1 MAETPRARDDSGGA
15 PRPGARGRRA
25 AKTAPVIPGYRI
37 EGILARGS
45 SATVYRARQN
55 AVDREVALKVLH
67 PELAGRKRVVKRL
80 QREARTTARLA
91 HPHIVSAID
100 MGEVDGLWWFAM
112 ELVQGPSLALR
123 LRQSGALSE
132 REALRLFIPLCEA
145 LVHLSEHG
153 VVHRD
158 IKPAN
163 ILIDDTGGARLAD
176 LGLAFSDDDPVL
188 TAQGGT
194 LGTPH
199 YISPEQA
206 RDPSTVDGRADL
218 WSFGATLYHA
228 LCGEPPFRGTSLA
241 EVLAG
246 VLHARIP
253 DPSLVAPELSK
264 GIVLVLRKCLSRDLS
279 MRYSGPGPLLV
290 DMERVRERRA
300 PHINPRAL
308 EPVERPSRPLLLI
321 AAGVALVLAV
331 VTLLWT
337 FAGENPTDSPVSER
351 VRPIATLPASVTTL
365 VEGARTD
372 PSLLAAAIVE
382 LSAYS
387 DSAPEEL
394 KQDLSNLESG
404 LMSSLR
410 VQLRTLQQEQETAL
424 AELISSSALARA
436 RSALDSEFETT
447 LRRRTGYSTDRLP
460 KGLSQS
466 RKVWLM
472 ERERELSEATRAALG
487 VLVGAAE
494 VQYERVL
501 LPAIQTDIEGQA
513 WRTARAKLA
522 TSPIELVV
530 AAGGSAEGIAP
541 SQLDEAFASLRS
553 RLRVREDLLIDEWT
567 RVEAGLHRWI
577 ERRATELENSLR
589 ARRLRAGV
597 ASKLIEGFDEKLEQ
611 DGLKREE
618 FLEPEGAAVLREL
631 ERRRLELSQ
640 LEESILSGELAQR
653 FQSLRTLF
661 DRYWAE
667 REYESVLSLWTL
679 EREKLL
685 ELPDAEGTGWREE
698 HLADLAL
705 LIRQAEL
712 LLDLLERAA
721 GELERRAGREL
732 ELSFNH
738 IPVKGRLRIAGDP
751 LNNAFELATQQGP
764 RSASL
769 RELDTR
775 DVLALA
781 GVTDLNGM
789 ESSNEER
796 QHAALLYL
804 RDGDSARAL
813 ALVSSERIPR
823 TGEAGRLTSF
833 IEDRAFGILQA
844 DQASNQERDAEARAL
859 LEQVDATVGG
869 PGRLAAVQRL
879 LDDYGDS
886 PLVRERLRELRKTR
900 DSLLKPPPRANEA
913 TYREAFD
920 PLGIELTRDRVRL
933 IFEFGPNASRSWERG
948 EWEPDWDAWEAPAPT
963 AGAELSVSGGPRI
976 SLRRSTVQLDPS
988 VELKLRLDLELRQ
1001 DAQAVISAAGFHIS
1015 LFCKGN
1021 RAGSGH
1027 GWLVT
1032 SGTLDQHFDALR
1044 RGKGELEVLLE
1055 AGQTHRLDFVLR
1067 PRAGRVSLTWNGEEL
1082 ASATVK
1088 SPRSTT
1094 ENAAVELRATE
1105 GTRLSRCELELKRP

>member
-1 MAETPRARDDSGGA
+1 M
-15 PRPGARGRRA
+15 
-25 AKTAPVIPGYRI
+25 
-37 EGILARGS
+37 ARGS

-145 LVHLSEHG
+145 LVHLSEYG

-176 LGLAFSDDDPVL
+176 LGLAFSDGDPVL

-241 EVLAG
+241 EVLAS

-308 EPVERPSRPLLLI
+308 EPVERPSRPLLLVSV
-321 AAGVALVLAV
+321 GVTLAISV
-331 VTLLWT
+331 AFLLWT
-337 FAGENPTDSPVSER
+337 FAGENSADSPVSEF
-351 VRPIATLPASVTTL
+351 VNPIATFPESVTTL
-365 VEGARTD
+365 VEDARTD
-372 PSLLAAAIVE
+372 PSLLAAAISE
-382 LSAYS
+382 LLAYS

-394 KQDLSNLESG
+394 SQDLSNLESG
-404 LMSSLR
+404 LMSGLR
-410 VQLRTLQQEQETAL
+410 VQLRTLQQEQEAAL
-424 AELISSSALARA
+424 GELISNSALARA
-436 RSALDSEFETT
+436 RAALDSGFETT
-447 LRRRTGYSTDRLP
+447 LRRRTGYSTERLP
-460 KGLSQS
+460 KRLGQS
-466 RKVWLM
+466 RRVWLM
-472 ERERELSEATRAALG
+472 ERERELGEATRVALA

-501 LPAIQTDIEGQA
+501 LPAIQSDIEDQA

-530 AAGGSAEGIAP
+530 AAGGSTEGIAP

-577 ERRATELENSLR
+577 ERRATELENGLR

-597 ASKLIEGFDEKLEQ
+597 ASELIEGFDEKLKQ
-611 DGLKREE
+611 DGLKRGE

-631 ERRRLELSQ
+631 ERRRHELSQ
-640 LEESILSGELAQR
+640 LEESLLSSELAQR

-661 DRYWAE
+661 DKHWAE
-667 REYESVLSLWTL
+667 REYESVLSLWKI
-679 EREKLL
+679 EREKLM
-685 ELPDAEGTGWREE
+685 ELPDAEGTGWRDE

-712 LLDLLERAA
+712 LLDLLDRAA
-721 GELERRAGREL
+721 RELERRAGREL
-732 ELSFNH
+732 ELSFNL
-738 IPVKGRLRIAGDP
+738 IPVRGRLQLAGDP
-751 LNNAFELATQQGP
+751 LNNAFELATQQGVQ
-764 RSASL
+764 RANL

-781 GVTDLNGM
+781 GVADPDGI

-813 ALVSSERIPR
+813 ALVSSERILR
-823 TGEAGRLTSF
+823 SGEAGRLTSF
-833 IEDRAFGILQA
+833 IEDRAFEILQA
-844 DQASNQERDAEARAL
+844 AQASHQERDAEARAL
-859 LEQVDATVGG
+859 LEQVDGGTSG
-869 PGRLAAVQRL
+869 PGKLAAVQRL
-879 LDDYGDS
+879 LNDYGGSS
-886 PLVRERLRELRKTR
+886 PVRKRQRELRKTR
-900 DSLLKPPPRANEA
+900 DTLLKPPPRANEQ

-963 AGAELSVSGGPRI
+963 TGAELPMSGGPRI
-976 SLRRSTVQLDPS
+976 SLRRSSVQLDPS
-988 VELKLRLDLELRQ
+988 VELKLRLDLEFRE

-1015 LFCKGN
+1015 VFSRGD
-1021 RAGSGH
+1021 RAASGH

-1032 SGTLDQHFDALR
+1032 SGTLEQHFDALR
-1044 RGKGELEVLLE
+1044 RGKGELEAFLD

-1067 PRAGRVSLTWNGEEL
+1067 PRAGRVALIWNGDEV

-1088 SPRSTT
+1088 SPRSTS
-1094 ENAAVELRATE
+1094 ENSTVELRAKE
-1105 GTRLSRCELELKRP
+1105 GTRLSRCELELRRP